1 LEIGLDGFK
10 YLGLAGGANR
20 CFSIML
26 NLLEEAFQEL
36 LIILKKL
43 DSIEDIV
50 VVLKPLTVQTGE
62 LTLSEQKGVGPDAE
76 ATEAWSA
83 NMSEQ
88 MQTMQQT

>member
-1 LEIGLDGFK
+1 MIL
-10 YLGLAGGANR
+10 
-20 CFSIML
+20 
-26 NLLEEAFQEL
+26 
-36 LIILKKL
+36 LKKL

-62 LTLSEQKGVGPDAE
+62 LTLIEQKGVDPDAE
-76 ATEAWSA
+76 TTEAWSA